1 MGILTETG
9 VAAVVSRSRTMGSLW
24 RTAPASLLLHGV
36 AYLVLAAT
44 ALPHPEEKK
53 PIAIDLAMTE
63 PASSPAAG
71 GKAKSPQKQTYG
83 EPKRVVSRMR
93 AMNKPLLTQALP
105 PAPAVTAAALLSA
118 PAQPAPTEHQ
128 SGARMAASP
137 AIFTAQA
144 TAAGTDSN
152 PMGSGGGR
160 SPGTAG
166 HATGGA
172 GVAPGPSAGSMKKR
186 YLKEHFA
193 YIRDLI
199 LKNLVYPQAARNMG
213 WSGKVVVTF
222 VVSIN
227 GGVDKIKVLAGSGY
241 EVLDRNAVET
251 VRKAAPFPRP
261 PISVELV
268 LPIGYNLE

>member
-9 VAAVVSRSRTMGSLW
+9 VAAVGSRSRTMGSLW

-36 AYLVLAAT
+36 AYLLLAAT
-44 ALPHPEEKK
+44 VLPHPEEKK

-83 EPKRVVSRMR
+83 EPKRVVSGMR

-105 PAPAVTAAALLSA
+105 PAPAVTAAAPLAA

-144 TAAGTDSN
+144 TAGTDSN

-160 SPGTAG
+160 SPGTTG
-166 HATGGA
+166 HTTGGA
-172 GVAPGPSAGSMKKR
+172 GVAPGPSAGSMKKG

-222 VVSIN
+222 IISTD
-227 GGVDKIKVLAGSGY
+227 GGVEKVKVLTGSGY

-251 VRKAAPFPRP
+251 VRKTAPFPRP
-261 PISVELV
+261 PLSVELV